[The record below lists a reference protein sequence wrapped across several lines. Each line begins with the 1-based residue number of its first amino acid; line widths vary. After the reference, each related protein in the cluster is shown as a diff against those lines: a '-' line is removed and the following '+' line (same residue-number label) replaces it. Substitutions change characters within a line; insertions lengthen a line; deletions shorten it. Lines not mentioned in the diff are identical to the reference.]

1 MNIPF
6 PTDWQRAVI
15 FVAHPDDP
23 EYGMAAAVSRWTNEG
38 KSVMYVLASSGEA
51 GIEGMAPEVCG
62 PIREE
67 EQRMAGREVGVD
79 HVDFLGFP
87 DSDLHNTPTLRA
99 AITSS
104 VQTLRPDLVITMFRG
119 AEWAPGA
126 PNQRDHIEF
135 GNAVVAAIEAMDERP
150 RYLFE
155 SGGLATHSVKVS
167 PTDVERAVQS
177 LAQHAEYLSVLDPAT
192 PVIEQAVNQID
203 KVGVVSAA
211 GRSIGFTVIEA

>member
-1 MNIPF
+1 MDFSF

-23 EYGMAAAVSRWTNEG
+23 EYGMAAAVSRWTSEG
-38 KSVMYVLASSGEA
+38 KSVVYVLASSGEA
-51 GIEGMAPEVCG
+51 GIEGMLPAICG

-67 EQRMAGREVGVD
+67 EQRKAGREVGVD
-79 HVDFLGFP
+79 WVDFLGFP
-87 DSDLHNTPTLRA
+87 DSDLHNTAPLRA

-104 VQTLRPDLVITMFRG
+104 VEALQPDLVIAMFRG

-135 GNAVVAAIEAMDERP
+135 GNAVIEAIQAMAEPP

-155 SGGLATHSVKVS
+155 SGGAATHGVQVS
-167 PTDVERAVQS
+167 AIDIERAVQS
-177 LAQHAEYLSVLDPAT
+177 LTQHVEYLSALDPAT
-192 PVIEQAVNQID
+192 PVIEQARNQIEQ
-203 KVGVVSAA
+203 VGVVSAA
-211 GRSIGFTVIEA
+211 GRMIGFTLIEA